1 MASLSAAGQRQQG
14 SGQFNLIKLLMRSGT
29 FKFAFARSVGG
40 GYNSD
45 TNMTLNNPT
54 LSTGQIAVYIVTF
67 FTSFGTIGGSWG
79 NADYRPEGR
88 VEINALDIQFYMNN
102 SVRTTPS
109 SQDNRD
115 NAFAPIVSQGVFS
128 SSSTYSG
135 SAFNVRVY
143 SYQNGSGIGPD
154 LHAAISCFVYTPYT

>member
-29 FKFAFARSVGG
+29 FKFAFARSLGG
-40 GYNSD
+40 GYNSNN
-45 TNMTLNNPT
+45 TYTLNNPT

-79 NADYRPEGR
+79 NADYRPEGI
-88 VEINALDIQFYMNN
+88 VQINALDIQFFMNN

-115 NAFAPIVSQGVFS
+115 NAFAPIVSQGIFS
-128 SSSTYSG
+128 SSSAYSG
-135 SAFNVRVY
+135 SAFNVQVY
-143 SYQNGSGIGPD
+143 SYQNNSGLGPD
-154 LHAAISCFVYTPYT
+154 LHATISCFVYTPFT